1 MPRIG
6 LSLLICMAVML
17 SWTPLATA
25 TPFFGKV
32 FFKEHIKDHKDKEY
46 VDFVKKKA
54 KCFVCHQGKKK
65 KHHNPFGVHLVDLLD
80 KKKDK
85 KNEKKVIEALKKVLA
100 MHSDPKDKKSST
112 YLELIKK
119 SKLPGGKL
127 EDLKKEPK
135 KKEKSED
142 SKEKDSK
149 EKGSKEKESDSKE
162 GETATKKDSASDSAS
177 ESTSKESETDSK
189 EEKSE
194 SKKEEKTDS
203 KDKESESEKEE
214 KTESKDKKKEE

>member
-6 LSLLICMAVML
+6 LSLLVCMAVTL

-65 KHHNPFGVHLVDLLD
+65 NHHNPFGEHLVDLLD

-100 MHSDPKDKKSST
+100 MQSDPKDKKSPT

-127 EDLKKEPK
+127 EDLRKEPK
-135 KKEKSED
+135 KKDKEKSED
-142 SKEKDSK
+142 SE
-149 EKGSKEKESDSKE
+149 
-162 GETATKKDSASDSAS
+162 KKDSASKKGETETKKESAAES
-177 ESTSKESETDSK
+177 ESATKKSETEAK

-194 SKKEEKTDS
+194 SKEEKT
-203 KDKESESEKEE
+203 ESKEE
-214 KTESKDKKKEE
+214 KTESKEEEKAESKEEKSEAKEEKK